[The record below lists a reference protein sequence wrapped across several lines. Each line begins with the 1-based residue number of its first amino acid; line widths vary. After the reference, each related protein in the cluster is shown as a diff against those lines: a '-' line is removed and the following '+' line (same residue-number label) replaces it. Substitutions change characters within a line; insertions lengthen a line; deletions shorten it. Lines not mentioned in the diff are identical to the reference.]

1 MSTSKPHIR
10 QLLQEIK
17 AIANKTLENEAKIV
31 YLNDEIKSR
40 LSQEQLQAGDG
51 CVLPDPGMFHKTEN
65 DKKVGVIVKEKW
77 NNRLFSSLDNKATVV
92 VYWRTFVWY
101 GTFRH
106 VKKTLETF
114 FVDYEQKDAQAPLD
128 CCICLESNDTLRLE
142 YVFECTHQFCIQCVP
157 KIAHS
162 VCPLCR
168 SRSLTI
174 K

>member
-17 AIANKTLENEAKIV
+17 AIANKTLGNQADVV

-40 LSQEQLQAGDG
+40 FSQEQLQAGG
-51 CVLPDPGMFHKTEN
+51 GGVLPDPGVFHKPEN
-65 DKKVGVIVKEKW
+65 NKKIGVVVKEAW
-77 NNRLFSSLDNKATVV
+77 NKLLFSSFDDKATVV

-106 VKKTLETF
+106 VIKTLETF
-114 FVDYEQKDAQAPLD
+114 FVEFEQKDAQAPLD
-128 CCICLESNDTLRLE
+128 CCICLESTETVRLE
-142 YVFECTHQFCIQCVP
+142 YVFECTHQFCVQCVP
-157 KIAHS
+157 KIARR

-168 SRSLTI
+168 SRPLT
-174 K
+174 KK